1 MSAKGAKL
9 PGWQKAALGMGA
21 ESPQP
26 EAERRARTCSVQ
38 PDPKGNALKLSALEM
53 WPVAGQAEVGER
65 RFLCFKMLPLRQIL

>member
-1 MSAKGAKL
+1 MAAKGAKL

-38 PDPKGNALKLSALEM
+38 PDPKGNAQRVSA
-53 WPVAGQAEVGER
+53 GGR
-65 RFLCFKMLPLRQIL
+65 MLLPALVPPRAWRCGGGWRE

>member
-1 MSAKGAKL
+1 MAAKGAKL

-38 PDPKGNALKLSALEM
+38 PDPKGNALKKSAALGKIGLVWGALM
-53 WPVAGQAEVGER
+53 GE
-65 RFLCFKMLPLRQIL
+65 LL